1 MDRFDDMRA
10 RVSGSGGNSGGG
22 GSGGGG
28 PFGIDVLV
36 QASDNFS
43 NGDAFVGT
51 LVSGVKPTIKRVP
64 SGHVGTGSAMSADG
78 SVFYVSGRL
87 SPTSTSALFHVRKDG
102 AYVDLLVDLPD
113 LTGIGTTD
121 YYTLNEDGTKFL
133 CGMGTSILIIDID
146 KENITASA
154 QRFFASDIDTSEASY
169 AGYPFQ
175 VNGFYGVPRA
185 RGKYIF
191 CAISA
196 KYTSGTSSYN
206 GYATAYFE
214 ITNAGLKNISI
225 LNTNSSSSY
234 VGALRISEIIEYGEK
249 DLIFFETNNY
259 MHRVE
264 ILDGKVVSNNMI
276 NQKLTYITAN
286 GKYLINQK
294 TLYRINQET
303 GTCTSIG
310 SFNQA
315 IGAID
320 ETGQYVYYNYGFYR
334 ASDTSLSTKLGTAYT
349 PLNYF
354 KIVGESYLDEQS
366 QFATLVPSSDAEY
379 IIAHTRSVS
388 VAGDIY
394 GVIKESMQLGETKY
408 ALKIFNK

>member
-10 RVSGSGGNSGGG
+10 KASGNSGGG
-22 GSGGGG
+22 GEGGGGG

-36 QASDNFS
+36 QATDNFS

-51 LVSGVKPTIKRVP
+51 LVSGVAPTIKRVP
-64 SGHVGTGSAMSADG
+64 SGHIGAGNARSADG
-78 SVFYVSGRL
+78 SVIYVGGRL
-87 SPTSTSALFHVRKDG
+87 SATSTSTIFHVRKDG
-102 AYVDLLVDLPD
+102 AYVDLMVNLPD
-113 LTGIGTTD
+113 LTGVGSTD
-121 YYTLNEDGTKFL
+121 YYSLNEDGTKFVYS
-133 CGMGTSILIIDID
+133 MGKSMLIIDIN

-154 QRFFASDIDTSEASY
+154 QIISANSIDTTDALY
-169 AGYPFQ
+169 AGYPCQ
-175 VNGFYGVPRA
+175 VVSFSGTPRA
-185 RGKYIF
+185 RGNYIF

-234 VGALRISEIIEYGEK
+234 VGASRITEIIEYGEK

-276 NQKLTYITAN
+276 TQKMTYLTAN

-310 SFNQA
+310 SFNQS

-320 ETGQYVYYNYGFYR
+320 ETGQYVYYNYGLYR
-334 ASDTSLSTKLGTAYT
+334 ASDTGLSTKLGTAYSAYE
-349 PLNYF
+349 YF
-354 KIVGESYLDEQS
+354 KIVGESYFDEQY

-388 VAGDIY
+388 VTGDIY
-394 GVIKESMQLGETKY
+394 GVIKESMLLGETKY